1 MALNPKSVYT
11 KSGMDCLKSLAFIA
25 VRPIRTDGRTEGRTD
40 GQTDGASDDST
51 LGALKGPRV
60 KIRDVKKN
68 DYMKKNM
75 KKNTQ
80 KKII

>member
-25 VRPIRTDGRTEGRTD
+25 VRPNTDRRTDGRTDGRKD

-60 KIRDVKKN
+60 KI
-68 DYMKKNM
+68 
-75 KKNTQ
+75 
-80 KKII
+80 I